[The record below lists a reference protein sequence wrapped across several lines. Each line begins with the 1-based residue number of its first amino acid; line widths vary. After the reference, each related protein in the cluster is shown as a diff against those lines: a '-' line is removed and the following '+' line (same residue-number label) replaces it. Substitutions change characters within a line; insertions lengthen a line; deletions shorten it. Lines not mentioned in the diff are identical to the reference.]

1 MGEDEEEVE
10 ENEDQSF
17 SKYWGWFGV
26 MISMVNDD
34 ITKIETILEY
44 PLIFCLNYLTY
55 MKDLQEMRE
64 QKMRIEQ
71 AKLRM
76 KQK

>member
-17 SKYWGWFGV
+17 AKYWGWFGV

-55 MKDLQEMRE
+55 MKDLQEIRE
-64 QKMRIEQ
+64 QKMRMEQ

>member
-1 MGEDEEEVE
+1 
-10 ENEDQSF
+10 
-17 SKYWGWFGV
+17 
-26 MISMVNDD
+26 MINMVNDD

-55 MKDLQEMRE
+55 MKDLQEIRE
-64 QKMRIEQ
+64 QKMRIEE